1 MILNLNYIPAPEDLL
16 SLGVVDL
23 EMEDQLLVKRIFSV
37 DNKFNSEVVNGKALI
52 LCDIVD
58 DFYDRTPGKV
68 LISGA
73 PVWLIPVLD
82 KMLKEK
88 HHQPIYAVYTDI
100 LTQKG
105 RKTEHITILEHLYES

>member
-1 MILNLNYIPAPEDLL
+1 MILNLNFISAPEDLL

-23 EMEDQLLVKRIFSV
+23 EPEDQLLVKRVFSV
-37 DNKFNSEVVNGKALI
+37 DSKFNTEVVKGKCTI
-52 LCDIVD
+52 LCDLVD

-73 PVWLIPVLD
+73 PVWVVPLLD
-82 KMLKEK
+82 KMLKKK
-88 HHQPIYAVYTDI
+88 HHQPVYAVYTDI

-105 RKTEHITILEHLYES
+105 RKAEHITILEHLYES

>member
-1 MILNLNYIPAPEDLL
+1 MILNLNYFPAPQDLL
-16 SLGVVDL
+16 NVGVVDL
-23 EMEDQLLVKRIFSV
+23 EVEDQLLVKRIFSV
-37 DNKFNSEVVNGKALI
+37 EPKFNSEVVNGKALI

-58 DFYDRTPGKV
+58 DFFDRTPGKV

-82 KMLKEK
+82 KMLKDK
-88 HHQPIYAVYTDI
+88 HHQPVYAVYTDI

-105 RKTEHITILEHLYES
+105 RKTEYITILEHLYES